1 METASLRQKGD
12 TGSKGS
18 YYRRRRAK
26 MSPRQIAAF
35 NAHTAELA
43 RERRRRNPEHVRALE
58 RAKYWRQKERAAQ
71 NPGVEVELVF

>member
-1 METASLRQKGD
+1 
-12 TGSKGS
+12 
-18 YYRRRRAK
+18 